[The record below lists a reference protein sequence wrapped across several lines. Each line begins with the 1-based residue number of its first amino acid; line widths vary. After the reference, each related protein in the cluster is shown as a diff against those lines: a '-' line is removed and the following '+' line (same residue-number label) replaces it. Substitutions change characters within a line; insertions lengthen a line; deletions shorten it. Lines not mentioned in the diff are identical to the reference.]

1 VNSAALSKLIDKAPE
16 IIQEAAKS
24 PLGLFALMIIGLS
37 VLATIFFAKASVRVR
52 VWMFVLMF
60 AGVALFG
67 ATMVRTAPPILDST
81 ASDRTTTLEQDIRGH
96 LRDGYY
102 EDALHEAEKLCT
114 LRPQSSAAFRLKGEA
129 HFKLNENQSAL
140 DAFAAAAKLDPK
152 SSVAAF
158 DEGAALAA
166 MGQYTS
172 AKRIFEQL
180 RDADP
185 GDMSIQYSLASVA
198 LLSGDYAAAK
208 NGYEVV
214 YNSRAKQKA
223 ASAIGLGL
231 SEALGGKTPDSLE
244 PALRH
249 MRQALCLEPNLR
261 GVFLGEPPEDPTQNY
276 DGYVHLLDGLK
287 KFSAYNQFLENVR
300 EGKECM

>member
-1 VNSAALSKLIDKAPE
+1 MNSVALSKLIDKAPE

-37 VLATIFFAKASVRVR
+37 VLATIFFAQAPIGVRVC
-52 VWMFVLMF
+52 MFVLMF
-60 AGVALFG
+60 AGVTLFG
-67 ATMVRTAPPILDST
+67 ATLVRTAASIPDGT
-81 ASDRTTTLEQDIRGH
+81 ATLEQDVREH

-102 EDALHEAEKLCT
+102 EDALREAEELCA

-140 DAFAAAAKLDPK
+140 DAFATAAKLDPK

-166 MGQYTS
+166 MGHYTD
-172 AKRIFEQL
+172 AKRKFEQL

-198 LLSGDYAAAK
+198 LLSGDYATARD
-208 NGYEVV
+208 GYEVV
-214 YNSRAKQKA
+214 YNSGTKQKA

-231 SEALGGKTPDSLE
+231 SEALGGKTSDSLE
-244 PALRH
+244 PGLRH
-249 MRQALCLEPNLR
+249 MRQALCIEPNLR
-261 GVFLGEPPEDPTQNY
+261 GIFFGEPPEDPTQNY
-276 DGYVHLLDGLK
+276 DGYVHLLNRLK
-287 KFSAYNQFLENVR
+287 EFPAYNQFLENVR